1 MSAVAEPTQN
11 LEDHD
16 FSSVTPEDFAALVK
30 QSSATELDELM
41 RGELRQRVL
50 AEIFSRMTR
59 QFRPESAGSLT
70 ALIRWE
76 LTGGKGEPTAVY
88 DVSVADGVC
97 TATPGPTDA
106 TPRVTL
112 ALGDADFLRLVS
124 GNASPVLMFMTRK
137 LRATGDVAL
146 ASGLARLF
154 DIPKPT
160 KN

>member
-1 MSAVAEPTQN
+1 MAERTQN

-30 QSSATELDELM
+30 QSSAKELDELM
-41 RGELRQRVL
+41 RGEPRQRVL
-50 AEIFSRMTR
+50 AEIFTRMAR
-59 QFRPESAGSLT
+59 QFRPENAGSLT

-76 LTGGKGEPTAVY
+76 LTGGAGEPTAVY
-88 DVSVADGVC
+88 DVTIADGTCAAV
-97 TATPGPTDA
+97 PGPTDA

-137 LRATGDVAL
+137 LKATGDVAL

-154 DIPKPT
+154 NIPKST